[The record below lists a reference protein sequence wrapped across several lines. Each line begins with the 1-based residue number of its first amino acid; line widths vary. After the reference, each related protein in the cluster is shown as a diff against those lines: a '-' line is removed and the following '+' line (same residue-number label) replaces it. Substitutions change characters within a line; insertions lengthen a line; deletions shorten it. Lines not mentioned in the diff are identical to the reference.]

1 MILQL
6 YGLHAPIPVLN
17 YFLARISDTQHRLAL
32 SQRVGAEKSVV
43 DSFVELKDKQK
54 LETFIETITPGTDV
68 RFYAENALKNLVNFD
83 KVQREEMESVFKI
96 YFCYIFSEAN
106 GKDRLVAQPNVRNR

>member
-17 YFLARISDTQHRLAL
+17 YFLAHISDTQHRLAL
-32 SQRVGAEKSVV
+32 SQRVGAEKCVI

-68 RFYAENALKNLVNFD
+68 RYYAENALKNLVLNF
-83 KVQREEMESVFKI
+83 KV
-96 YFCYIFSEAN
+96 FSY
-106 GKDRLVAQPNVRNR
+106 